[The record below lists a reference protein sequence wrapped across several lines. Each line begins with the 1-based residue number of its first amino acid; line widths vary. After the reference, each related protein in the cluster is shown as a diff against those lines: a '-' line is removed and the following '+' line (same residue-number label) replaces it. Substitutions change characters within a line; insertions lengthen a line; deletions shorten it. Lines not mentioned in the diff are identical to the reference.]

1 MKPKYATRN
10 AMVYY
15 INLALAL
22 NLNLNMK
29 FKITTEA

>member
-1 MKPKYATRN
+1 MKQKYVTRN

-15 INLALAL
+15 VNLALAL

-29 FKITTEA
+29 FKITMEA